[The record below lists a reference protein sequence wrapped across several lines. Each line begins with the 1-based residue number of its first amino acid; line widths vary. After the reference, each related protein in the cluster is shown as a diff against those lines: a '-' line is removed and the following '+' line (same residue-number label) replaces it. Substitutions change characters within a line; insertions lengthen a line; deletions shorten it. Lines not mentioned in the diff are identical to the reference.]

1 MNTKKLTSSF
11 TISGRLQSLRH
22 ALRGLIILFSE
33 EINARI
39 HLLLGLIAVFL
50 GVLCHINSTEWLLIS
65 FSIGWVIFAETVNTA
80 IENLADIVCPD
91 YNYKIGRVK
100 DLAAAAVLIAA
111 ITAALVGGF
120 VFIPHLLNFIS

>member
-1 MNTKKLTSSF
+1 MNTKKLTSSI

-22 ALRGLIILFSE
+22 AIHGLFILFSE

-39 HLLLGLIAVFL
+39 HLLLGLVAIFL
-50 GVLCHINSTEWLLIS
+50 GVLCHINSTEWLFIA

-80 IENLADIVCPD
+80 IENLADIVCHD

-111 ITAALVGGF
+111 ISAALVGGF